1 MSEDINHHRRS
12 FLAAAAA
19 TTVAAGPGVVRV
31 SAEFVGSDSG
41 AGKVL
46 EQQII
51 QHEGS

>member
-1 MSEDINHHRRS
+1 MSEDINHHRLG

-19 TTVAAGPGVVRV
+19 TTVAAGPGVARV

-46 EQQII
+46 DPQLSQQ
-51 QHEGS
+51 EGS

>member
-1 MSEDINHHRRS
+1 MSEDINHHRRG

-19 TTVAAGPGVVRV
+19 TTVAAGPGVAKV

-46 EQQII
+46 EEQTIHQ
-51 QHEGS
+51 EGS